1 MAFVPCESIIK
12 FESTTPK
19 KASFQS
25 HPAGYSRNEF
35 QSTSVVSSFLLG
47 ITDDKSCVEESSK
60 QSAKNKKRSKKKSE
74 PEVVVANQGMKDA

>member
-25 HPAGYSRNEF
+25 HSPAGYSRNKF
-35 QSTSVVSSFLLG
+35 QSTSVVSRFLLG
-47 ITDDKSCVEESSK
+47 ITNKSCGGVIKAACQKKGATKS
-60 QSAKNKKRSKKKSE
+60 QSQKE
-74 PEVVVANQGMKDA
+74 